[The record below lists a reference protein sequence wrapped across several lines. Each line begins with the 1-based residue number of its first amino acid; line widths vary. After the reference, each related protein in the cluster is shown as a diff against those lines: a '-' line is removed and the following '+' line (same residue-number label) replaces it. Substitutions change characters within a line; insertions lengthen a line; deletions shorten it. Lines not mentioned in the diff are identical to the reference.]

1 MKNFTK
7 TLILGVL
14 LVSMNG
20 LDGLSQQLPQFSQY
34 MFNSLHIN
42 PGYAGYKNEGYVHAS
57 YRNQWL
63 GFPGAPKTMTLTA
76 ELSLNEGK
84 TGAGI
89 SVLSDKIGATETK
102 MFLATYARRIQVS
115 KYSFLGLGMSS
126 GFSQY
131 SLDGTKLKMN
141 DVGDVLLPPGV
152 VSKTVPNLNIGVFY
166 NSEKVYLGISA
177 YNLIGKSQ
185 LKTRDYVYTEH
196 DRHYFFTGGGLVRV
210 NKEVQFKPSF
220 LVKHVKGSPTSVDL
234 NAMFLLNNKVWVG
247 GSYRTNTRVFGDM
260 LQVRKELNTS
270 TALVGIAEI
279 FVTKDLRVGYSFD
292 YNLNILNTRN
302 ASSHEISLG
311 YYLRRTVTEN
321 NSQKCFF

>member
-1 MKNFTK
+1 MKNYRK
-7 TLILGVL
+7 TLLLAIILICLQV
-14 LVSMNG
+14 VNG
-20 LDGLSQQLPQFSQY
+20 FGQQLPQFSQY

-57 YRNQWL
+57 YRNQWF
-63 GFPGAPKTMTLTA
+63 GFLGAPKTMTLTA

-84 TGAGI
+84 TGAGMSI
-89 SVLSDKIGATETK
+89 LSDKIGAIETK

-115 KYSFLGLGMSS
+115 KHSFLGLGMSS

-166 NSEKVYLGISA
+166 NSEKVYLGISTF
-177 YNLIGKSQ
+177 NLIGKSY
-185 LKTRDYVYTEH
+185 LKTRDHVYTEH

-210 NKEVQFKPSF
+210 SQNVQFKPSF

-234 NAMFLLNNKVWVG
+234 NGMVLLNNKVWVG
-247 GSYRTNTRVFGDM
+247 GSYRTNARVFGDM

-270 TALVGIAEI
+270 TALVGIAEV

-292 YNLNILNTRN
+292 YNLNVLNARN

-311 YYLRRTVTEN
+311 YYLRRIVTEN
-321 NSQKCFF
+321 NSQRCFF